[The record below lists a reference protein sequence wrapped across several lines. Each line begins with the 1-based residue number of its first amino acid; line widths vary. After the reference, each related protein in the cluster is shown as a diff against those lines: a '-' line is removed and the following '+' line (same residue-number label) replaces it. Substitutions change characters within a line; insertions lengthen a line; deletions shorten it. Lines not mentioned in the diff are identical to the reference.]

1 VRGGENKTIRPSHK
15 GAAFPPFASYIEG
28 MHVQAL
34 GWVSSLILVLT
45 IGKQVWKQW
54 QEGATDGISKWLFIG
69 QTAASTGFTI
79 YSLLVRD
86 WVFVVTNVLMLMN
99 GLAGYVILMRNRRK
113 RRLRSSMAARAAT
126 VG

>member
-1 VRGGENKTIRPSHK
+1 
-15 GAAFPPFASYIEG
+15 

-34 GWVSSLILVLT
+34 GWVSSFILVLT

-54 QEGATDGISKWLFIG
+54 QEGTTAGVSKWLFIG

-86 WVFVVTNVLMLMN
+86 WVFVVTNALMLGN
-99 GLAGYVILMRNRRK
+99 GLAGYIILMRNRRRQ
-113 RRLRSSMAARAAT
+113 RRGRAPALRARAAT
-126 VG
+126 TG